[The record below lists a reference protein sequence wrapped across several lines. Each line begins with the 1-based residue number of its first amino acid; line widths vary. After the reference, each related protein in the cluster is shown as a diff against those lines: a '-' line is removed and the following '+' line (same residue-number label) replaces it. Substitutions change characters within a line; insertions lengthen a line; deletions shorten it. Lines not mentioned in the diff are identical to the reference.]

1 MRESSKF
8 RYLNNKTSPDFSGE
22 VLSSFGSPLG
32 WKLELF
38 TYYKSL
44 AFCDVSDVKSALE
57 MA

>member
-1 MRESSKF
+1 MRVF
-8 RYLNNKTSPDFSGE
+8 TRN
-22 VLSSFGSPLG
+22 VFGSPLG

-44 AFCDVSDVKSALE
+44 TFCDVSDMKSALE